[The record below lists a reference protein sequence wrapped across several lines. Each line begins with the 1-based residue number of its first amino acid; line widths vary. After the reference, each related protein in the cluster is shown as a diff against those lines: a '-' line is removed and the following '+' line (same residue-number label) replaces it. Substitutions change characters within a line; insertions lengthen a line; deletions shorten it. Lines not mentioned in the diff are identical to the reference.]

1 MSDAIDTALLAAPR
15 LFPFSALVG
24 LDDLKMALLLAA
36 VDARLSVLA
45 RGDKGAGKT
54 TAARALGRLSG
65 GPFINLPLGATEDR
79 LLGGLDVERALAGQ
93 PALKRGL
100 LAEAH
105 GGVLYVDEVNLLPDH
120 LADALLDAVASGQ
133 HIVEREGFSVRQETQ
148 FALIGSMNPEE
159 GALRP
164 QLLDRF
170 ALAVDIVAPMD
181 VASRRLAVERR
192 LQFEMQPDDFLA
204 AWEAE
209 ETALVALL
217 RDARARV
224 GAVSCSG
231 AQLDAIS
238 AWVCAE
244 GVRSLRADLAIVRA
258 SRALAA
264 LEGAPEVTTAHVEA
278 VLPLALYHRAPA
290 SSPRRASMSTPPQSS
305 SALPPPAAQ
314 PPPASTAESGSDSRR
329 GGEPQQVSA
338 ADDDAR
344 ARSAGDQSQGSA
356 KLDEGST
363 DEGSADD
370 GARNDSAGD
379 GSAGDDSGRDDPARD
394 ENTRDGGAAADGA
407 DDGADEDGSEG
418 RGTGN
423 EGAEDGGIVTA
434 DPGRVFASRA
444 IGAPR
449 LAVAGRVDLAASEAR
464 DASAAPGSRAARRD
478 AGLPRGPA
486 IGSRRSDDPREID
499 LRATLVQAVARTG
512 APRPSREDLHD
523 KRRAPHAGTRF
534 LFVIDSSGSHA
545 IQQRMR
551 LVKGAVTGLLDA
563 SLRRHDEVVIVA
575 FRGAAAEVVLEPTR
589 SAETARLALEY
600 LPTGGRTPLA
610 HALELAAGYVTAASV
625 LVLLTDGRANVP
637 TRGTDAWSDAL
648 QAAAAITCPALV
660 IDSEAGAAGVAGAG
674 TGARQGGR
682 GTTFGRARAIAEA
695 MGAACVPLDG
705 LDEVRLVELARRPPA
720 PLPAASGAS
729 GTSSSPPPRASTASP
744 GATRAEGEA

>member
-1 MSDAIDTALLAAPR
+1 MSDAIDTAPLASPR

-170 ALAVDIVAPMD
+170 ALAVDIAAPTD

-209 ETALVALL
+209 ETALVARL

-264 LEGAPEVTTAHVEA
+264 LEGAPEVTTVHVEA

-290 SSPRRASMSTPPQSS
+290 SSPRRSSVSSPPQSS

-314 PPPASTAESGSDSRR
+314 QPPAAGSESGSDARR
-329 GGEPQQVSA
+329 GSEPRQGSA

-344 ARSAGDQSQGSA
+344 ASSAGEQGSA
-356 KLDEGST
+356 KLDEGS
-363 DEGSADD
+363 ADD
-370 GARNDSAGD
+370 GAGDDSAGD
-379 GSAGDDSGRDDPARD
+379 DRARGDGAKDDGAGDD
-394 ENTRDGGAAADGA
+394 GAGD
-407 DDGADEDGSEG
+407 DGSEDNG
-418 RGTGN
+418 AGDDR
-423 EGAEDGGIVTA
+423 AEDGGTATA

-449 LAVAGRVDLAASEAR
+449 LAVAGRADLAASEAR
-464 DASAAPGSRAARRD
+464 DASAAPGSRAARRE
-478 AGLPRGPA
+478 AGLPRGPV

-499 LRATLVQAVARTG
+499 LRATLVQAVSRTG

-523 KRRAPHAGTRF
+523 TRRAPHAGTRF

-575 FRGAAAEVVLEPTR
+575 FRGAAAEVVMEPTR

-648 QAAAAITCPALV
+648 QAAVAITCPALV
-660 IDSEAGAAGVAGAG
+660 IDSEAGAGSGAGAG
-674 TGARQGGR
+674 GAARPGS

-705 LDEVRLVELARRPPA
+705 LDEVRLVELARLPPA

-729 GTSSSPPPRASTASP
+729 GTSSQPPRVSTASP
-744 GATRAEGEA
+744 GAPRAEGEA